1 MSIRTVKN
9 GTQWTVREGYESI
22 SDKINLDDFRSGING
37 ENYTLIKENRVR
49 SVISMPDS
57 DVSENGIYIKYF
69 KRGGYSDYVK
79 YLFVPTRTRTEW
91 DIANELLSQ
100 NINTALPLA
109 TAEKKTCGLLDS
121 SLLVTEAVTNSES
134 LMEFCQANYEGALSG
149 EKEDVKNKLLD
160 KLAGFIRNIHE
171 KGFFHCDL
179 HAGNILI
186 KFKDNPPYSAHD
198 YDLYLMDLHSVKIL
212 KKVSNRKRLH
222 NLAQIFN
229 SLSSILTESDKLD
242 FLRSYGS
249 NIFCSIKNKR
259 AQYQVDNHPIS
270 PPSQGGERGE
280 VGKSNRN
287 LLGIEQSLVGQ
298 IESQSSRIRNIHYR
312 SRLKRCLK
320 ESSAFSKKR
329 VEDMKIFFR
338 KGYDTNSLAELIKRH
353 HNALV
358 NDDRTAIIKRDTKT
372 ALTRLYFQGNAI
384 SNVVVKQYKITCGLC
399 LCKNIFLAS
408 AGKKAW
414 VAGNGL
420 PVYGLN
426 TPEPL
431 ALIEKKM
438 FGITTD
444 SYLIMEEVKDR
455 LEMDRYILKKFHNQ
469 LEATSCKGRGIDQS
483 GQKSRPV
490 SSSYERGIL
499 KYYVTDTTASAHP
512 PELFGQVRAGS
523 QGWERDEVNKSNE
536 TPLDTDQLHQPQR
549 GKITPKRTFIN
560 DLAKTIGKM
569 HNHNIYHHDLKT
581 CNIMVKEEHNKS
593 FNFTFLDFDKVSFEE
608 EITIRKR
615 VKNLTQMNLSTPGI
629 ITITDR
635 LKFLKEYLRQCRIID
650 EKKEIFREII
660 NLSKTEKIL
669 YVSSN
674 GDVTEDW

>member
-1 MSIRTVKN
+1 MQNNIVSTMTVKN
-9 GTQWTVREGYESI
+9 GTRWTLREGYEMI
-22 SDKINLDDFRSGING
+22 PDRLDIDDFSSGTNG
-37 ENYTLIKENRVR
+37 KQYKLIKENRVR
-49 SVISMPDS
+49 SVISIPDS
-57 DVSENGIYIKYF
+57 DTSKNGIYIKYF

-91 DIANELLSQ
+91 EVANALLS
-100 NINTALPLA
+100 NDINTALPLA
-109 TAEKKTCGLLDS
+109 IAEKRRYGMLES
-121 SLLVTEAVTNSES
+121 SLLVTEAVTNSEPF
-134 LMEFCQANYEGALSG
+134 MEYCQANYEGALSG
-149 EKEDVKNKLLD
+149 EKEDEKNKLLD
-160 KLAGFIRNIHE
+160 KLAGFIRDIHE
-171 KGFFHCDL
+171 KGFCHYDL

-186 KFKDNPPYSAHD
+186 KFNNSQSHSIHD
-198 YDLYLMDLHSVKIL
+198 CDLYLMDLHRVKIL
-212 KKVSNRKRLH
+212 KSVSFHKRLH

-229 SLSSILTESDKLD
+229 SLSTILTESDKLD

-249 NIFCSIKNKR
+249 NAISNIKDEN
-259 AQYQVDNHPIS
+259 
-270 PPSQGGERGE
+270 E
-280 VGKSNRN
+280 
-287 LLGIEQSLVGQ
+287 LLGQ

-312 SRLKRCLK
+312 SRFKRCLK
-320 ESSAFSKKR
+320 ESSSFSKKM
-329 VEDMKIFFR
+329 VEDMKMFFR
-338 KGYDTNSLAELIKRH
+338 KGYDTNSLAGLIKRH

-358 NDDRTAIIKRDTKT
+358 NDDGTAIIKRDTKT
-372 ALTRLYFQGNAI
+372 ALTRLHFQGNAI
-384 SNVVVKQYKITCGLC
+384 SNVVVKQYKITCGLS

-420 PVYGLN
+420 SVYGLN

-444 SYLIMEEVKDR
+444 SYLIMEEIRDS

-469 LEATSCKGRGIDQS
+469 LETTSCKSKDIDQS

-490 SSSYERGIL
+490 TSSYERGIL
-499 KYYVTDTTASAHP
+499 KYYVSDTTTSAHP
-512 PELFGQVRAGS
+512 K
-523 QGWERDEVNKSNE
+523 EVNKSNG
-536 TPLDTDQLHQPQR
+536 TPPDTEQLHQPKR
-549 GKITPKRTFIN
+549 GKITRKRTFIN
-560 DLAKTIGKM
+560 DLAKTMGKM

-581 CNIMVKEEHNKS
+581 CNIMVKEEQNKT

-615 VKNLTQMNLSTPGI
+615 VNNLTQMNLSTPRI
-629 ITITDR
+629 FTITDR
-635 LKFLKEYLRQCRIID
+635 LRFLGEYLRQCSIID
-650 EKKEIFREII
+650 EKKEILREII

-674 GDVTEDW
+674 GDITEDW